1 MKLTDD
7 FEDYGYENKYGKTIL
22 YTVLALLGVTVIVCA
37 VVLANRP
44 KTPRMASAVSQND
57 VLTSD
62 SASKNEQLLEELGV
76 GESTLTS
83 DQLDFWDMYKTD
95 TPVSSNTVADKSSL
109 YEKNAQEL
117 QKKEEQKEKEE
128 DLSQGGTKTKVVR
141 PDGTQQW
148 IMINAYLAKN
158 TYADTG
164 FVYEEPVMKYYANG
178 SKTSFMGVDVDENDG
193 VINFTALKN
202 AGVDFVMVRIGY
214 RGYQSGNITLDNNC
228 YDYMADAKAAG
239 LHVGV
244 YFESQAISVEEAQQ
258 EAQTVID
265 NVAMI
270 GIDYPVACR
279 LGSVTNDTSRVDN
292 VKKTDITAI
301 TNAFCARIAEAGLMP
316 VVNGNKY
323 WLLRKIDLTQLGK
336 YDIWLS
342 QDGDKPDYPYT
353 FTMWQ
358 YDTDAKIDG
367 IVKDARLDISFVDYT
382 QK

>member
-1 MKLTDD
+1 MNNIESIVKKIADDAKL
-7 FEDYGYENKYGKTIL
+7 
-22 YTVLALLGVTVIVCA
+22 
-37 VVLANRP
+37 
-44 KTPRMASAVSQND
+44 SA
-57 VLTSD
+57 
-62 SASKNEQLLEELGV
+62 
-76 GESTLTS
+76 
-83 DQLDFWDMYKTD
+83 
-95 TPVSSNTVADKSSL
+95 
-109 YEKNAQEL
+109 
-117 QKKEEQKEKEE
+117 EQK
-128 DLSQGGTKTKVVR
+128 
-141 PDGTQQW
+141 
-148 IMINAYLAKN
+148 IA
-158 TYADTG
+158 
-164 FVYEEPVMKYYANG
+164 
-178 SKTSFMGVDVDENDG
+178 
-193 VINFTALKN
+193 
-202 AGVDFVMVRIGY
+202 
-214 RGYQSGNITLDNNC
+214 
-228 YDYMADAKAAG
+228 
-239 LHVGV
+239 
-244 YFESQAISVEEAQQ
+244 EAQQ